1 MAAEASLQLIPCRV
15 YEVCL
20 FASKIP
26 AFIVPEEIIIQEEP
40 RTCIFIFKATYRS
53 GNWERGSKNQ

>member
-1 MAAEASLQLIPCRV
+1 MAAEAALLLIPRRV
-15 YEVCL
+15 CEACL

-26 AFIVPEEIIIQEEP
+26 AFIVPEEIVIQEEL

-53 GNWERGSKNQ
+53 GNWKYIRRL

>member
-1 MAAEASLQLIPCRV
+1 MAAEAALLLIPRRV
-15 YEVCL
+15 CEACL

-26 AFIVPEEIIIQEEP
+26 AFIAPEEIVIQEEL

-53 GNWERGSKNQ
+53 GS